1 MEKKGS
7 ETESKKRRDEWAVVL
22 ELVTQNTF
30 IGFMEADAM
39 IDVYFSY
46 SVGLLSSHFL
56 DSVP

>member
-7 ETESKKRRDEWAVVL
+7 ETESKKRRDEQAVVL
-22 ELVTQNTF
+22 QLVPQNTF

-39 IDVYFSY
+39 ISVYFSY